1 MKDFSEELN
10 KLPTKPGVY
19 IMRDECDVI
28 LYVGKAVNLRNR
40 VRSYFRKN
48 IGRGPAIDN
57 MVERIDHFE
66 FIVTDSELEALV
78 LENNLIKEHS
88 PKYNTLLKDD
98 KTYPYIKVTTGEDYP
113 RILFSR
119 TMKRD
124 HARYFGPYSSAQAVK
139 DTIELLNRIYKLRTC
154 NRKLPQDIG
163 LERPCLNYHID
174 QCTGPCQGYVSRD
187 EYRKQ
192 VDGAL
197 EFLSGNYKPIIKEL
211 EDKMDQASED
221 MKFEEAAKY
230 RDLVSSVKSVAQ
242 KQKITGNAGDDR
254 DVIGICRD
262 DEDVVI
268 QIFFIRDGR
277 LMGREHYHMTDTLLG
292 SDAEL
297 SGDFIKRFYSGTPF
311 IPSEIMVR
319 NGPADL
325 ELIENWLSE
334 KGGHRVR
341 IIIPKIG
348 TKEKLLEMSEEN
360 AKIILHNDKEKI
372 KRDEART
379 LGAVKEIETI
389 LKTDGLVRMEAFDIS
404 NTSGFENVASMVVFE
419 NGRPKRSDYR
429 KFKIR
434 SVEGPNDYACMKE
447 AITRRFTHGL
457 AERSE
462 VSDISEAS
470 GFSHLPD
477 LLLMDGGRGQ
487 VNIALEVLDT
497 LGLKIPVCGMVK
509 DDRHRTRGL
518 YFNNEELPID
528 TKSEGFKLI
537 TRIQDEAHR
546 FAIEYHKSLRAKAQT
561 KSILDDIPGIGPARK
576 KALMKK
582 YVTISDLSKATKEEL
597 SSLPEI
603 PADIAER
610 ICTYFERLRS
620 ENG

>member
-582 YVTISDLSKATKEEL
+582 YVTISDLSKATKEDL

>member
-462 VSDISEAS
+462 ASDISEAS